1 MSSKIYFSSS
11 AKRKPLTYYLIK
23 AASTSALKVAP
34 KFAFKQTRKLLLTP
48 AKNRKRNALSPQF
61 SSQKLATPDG
71 ELHLLSIGSGPEVI
85 FTHGWSGS
93 SQQFLPLMEKVATSG
108 YRAIAFDHYAHGD
121 SDGKFANL
129 PLFIKGL
136 KSVIASFEKPKA
148 LISHS
153 MGTIAALNVSKD
165 IPHFLIAPTFGFYD
179 SFEARILNTGINKSL
194 FSGVLKSV
202 ESEHK
207 MRFGEI
213 LPEQHITGHT
223 HPIHII
229 HDQKDRFAQF
239 DLTREQAL
247 KHSHIKLKAVNNL
260 GHGRIIN
267 SDETWQFIKES
278 LLAKRD

>member
-11 AKRKPLTYYLIK
+11 AKRKPLAYYLIK
-23 AASTSALKVAP
+23 AASTTALKIAP
-34 KFAFKQTRKLLLTP
+34 KFAFNQTRKLLLTP
-48 AKNRKRNALSPQF
+48 VKNRKRTTLSAQF
-61 SSQKLATPDG
+61 TQQKLSTEHGD
-71 ELHLLSIGSGPEVI
+71 LHLTSIGEGPAVV

-93 SQQFLPLMEKVATSG
+93 SRQFLPLMEKVAASG
-108 YRAIAFDHYAHGD
+108 FKAMAFDHYGHGE

-136 KSVIASFEKPKA
+136 KSVMASIEQPKA
-148 LISHS
+148 IVSHS

-165 IPHFLIAPTFGFYD
+165 VPHFLIAPTFGFYD
-179 SFEARILNTGINKSL
+179 SFEERILNTGIHQHL

-202 ESEHK
+202 EDEHD

-213 LPEQHITGHT
+213 LPELHVADHA

-229 HDQKDRFAQF
+229 HDQKDRFAKF
-239 DLTREQAL
+239 ELTNQQASQ
-247 KHSHIKLKAVNNL
+247 HSHINLKAVNKL

-267 SDETWQFIKES
+267 SEETWQFMKQS
-278 LLAKRD
+278 LFA